1 MVEISLNQNLC
12 LPQAGP
18 QKTLYIP
25 GVLFEMGK
33 NTIHVFENYLGDQV
47 LPWHFSKILIVSQVM
62 RFTDTPNYGVPT
74 RESSRKVRTGVSN
87 DYP

>member
-1 MVEISLNQNLC
+1 M
-12 LPQAGP
+12 
-18 QKTLYIP
+18 
-25 GVLFEMGK
+25 
-33 NTIHVFENYLGDQV
+33 FENYLGDQV
-47 LPWHFSKILIVSQVM
+47 LPWHFSKILIGSQVM